1 MAMAEKDLR
10 QTFKTYLE
18 SKHLKHSQPR
28 WEIFDTFMQADTH
41 LTAEE
46 LYQLVKKKNPGIG
59 SATVYRTLKLMGD
72 SGLCRELK
80 FADGSTH
87 YERLQGKAHHD
98 HLICTHCGS
107 FVEVFDREIEKLQEK
122 LFKLNGYYPQWH
134 RLELYGICG
143 KCRHPKG
150 TLG

>member
-1 MAMAEKDLR
+1 MTENELYRMFEN
-10 QTFKTYLE
+10 YLA

-28 WEIFDTFMQADTH
+28 WEIMDTFLKADRH

-46 LYQLVKKKNPGIG
+46 LYHLVKKKNSGVG
-59 SATVYRTLKLMGD
+59 SATVYRTLKLMCE

-80 FADGSTH
+80 FGDGSTR

-107 FVEVFDREIEKLQEK
+107 FVEVFDPEIESLQEK
-122 LFKLNGYYPQWH
+122 LFKLHGYHPQWH
-134 RLELYGICG
+134 RLELYGIC
-143 KCRHPKG
+143 KDCRKPQKRAG
-150 TLG
+150 